1 MANLSDEIE
10 KHLNELIN
18 EYQGKIKI
26 KRNKLADE
34 FNCAPSQINY
44 VLNTRFTSEKGY
56 IVESQRGGSGFIR
69 IIKISIDSADDL
81 LRRLLVRVDQP
92 LSKREAEGIIDRLY
106 DHQIINNREKKLM
119 ETVFHRK
126 SLKVE
131 NSSRDYLRGN
141 LMKSMLEVILKTE
154 LD

>member
-10 KHLNELIN
+10 KYLNELIN

-34 FNCAPSQINY
+34 FDCAPSQINY

-56 IVESQRGGSGFIR
+56 IVESRRGGSGFIR
-69 IIKISIDSADDL
+69 IIKISIESTDDL
-81 LRRLLVRVDQP
+81 LRKLLVRVDQP

-106 DHQIINNREKKLM
+106 DNKIINDREKKLM
-119 ETVFHRK
+119 ETVFHKK
-126 SLKVE
+126 SLNVDRTL
-131 NSSRDYLRGN
+131 RDYLRGN
-141 LMKSMLEVILKTE
+141 LMKSMLEVILKSE

>member
-26 KRNKLADE
+26 KRNSLADE
-34 FNCAPSQINY
+34 FDCAPSQINY
-44 VLNTRFTSEKGY
+44 VLNTRFTTERGY
-56 IVESQRGGSGFIR
+56 IVESRRGGSGFIR
-69 IIKISIDSADDL
+69 IIKISIDSTDDL
-81 LRRLLVRVDQP
+81 LRKILSRVGQS
-92 LSKREAEGIIDRLY
+92 LSKKEAEGIIKRLY
-106 DHQIINNREKKLM
+106 ENQIINEREKNLM

-126 SLKVE
+126 TLNVDRPLR
-131 NSSRDYLRGN
+131 NYLRGN
-141 LMKSMLEVILKTE
+141 LMKSMLEAILKSE

>member
-131 NSSRDYLRGN
+131 NSSKDYLRGN